1 MHNTAQGTCGTA
13 LYYYYNVNASGTW
26 LSRKRCHPH
35 HSVVTKL
42 QALRDFA
49 SIYYSKVAGL
59 DHSKDFMCLKIF
71 TTKQHLG
78 VSSSVFH

>member
-1 MHNTAQGTCGTA
+1 M
-13 LYYYYNVNASGTW
+13 
-26 LSRKRCHPH
+26 RCHPH

-59 DHSKDFMCLKIF
+59 DHSKDFMCLKIV